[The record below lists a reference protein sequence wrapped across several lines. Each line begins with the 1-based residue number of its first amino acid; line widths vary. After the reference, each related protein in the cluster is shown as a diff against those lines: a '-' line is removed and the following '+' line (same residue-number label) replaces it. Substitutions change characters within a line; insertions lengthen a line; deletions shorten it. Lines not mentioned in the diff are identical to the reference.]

1 MKNIVIGQ
9 SGGPTAVINSS
20 LAGAMEYAFS
30 REEIGTVY
38 GMVNGIKGLL
48 ENNLLNL
55 NEMFEGKD
63 DLIERLRLSPAM
75 FLGSCRYKLS
85 ENNFD
90 DYEKIVEILN
100 ENNIGYFIYI
110 GGNDS
115 MDTVL
120 KMSQYA
126 EKNDIDIKFVGVPK
140 TIDNDLVGIDH
151 SPGFGSA
158 AKFVS
163 ASVKD
168 ISYDTSIYAIKSV
181 HIVEV
186 MGRDAGWL
194 AAASALARDEE
205 MVAPHLIYMPEVAFS
220 TDRFVTDV
228 EEKLKKYNSV
238 IVVVSEGIRDENGKY
253 ISAKS
258 NKVDKFGHVML
269 CGTGEYLKGLVE
281 ENFGC
286 KVRCLELGVLQR
298 SAGHYA
304 SVTDD
309 KFGHVMLCGT
319 GEYLKGLV
327 EENFGCKVRCLEL
340 GVLQRS
346 AGHYASVTDIREAY
360 NLGVYAVAA
369 TIKGESGKFST
380 LKRINSKPY
389 IVEYGTENVSVVA
402 NQEKKVPRSWINKDG
417 NDVTEEML
425 DYLRPLVKGSPQIP
439 EKNGLPNYIQISH
452 LDP

>member
-20 LAGAMEYAFS
+20 LAGAMEYSFS

-90 DYEKIVEILN
+90 DYVKIVEILN
-100 ENNIGYFIYI
+100 ENNIGFFIYI

-304 SVTDD
+304 SVTD
-309 KFGHVMLCGT
+309 
-319 GEYLKGLV
+319 
-327 EENFGCKVRCLEL
+327 
-340 GVLQRS
+340 
-346 AGHYASVTDIREAY
+346 IREAY

-369 TIKGESGKFST
+369 AIKGESGKFST

>member
-304 SVTDD
+304 SVTD
-309 KFGHVMLCGT
+309 
-319 GEYLKGLV
+319 
-327 EENFGCKVRCLEL
+327 
-340 GVLQRS
+340 
-346 AGHYASVTDIREAY
+346 IREAY